1 MGNPQENAKGRC
13 YSMIDILMATYNG
26 EKYLCE
32 QLDSIL
38 RQSNKNWRLIIRDDC
53 STDNTV
59 TIIQEYQAQYP
70 DKVVLIQA
78 DSPSGS
84 AQNNFF
90 QLIKYWQQHGDA
102 NYIMFADQDDVW
114 MQNKIQRTLH
124 HMQMLEQHYGRNI
137 PLLVHTDLMVVD
149 TELNV
154 INPSMFAMQNMD
166 ANRNQLNHILV
177 QNIVTGCTMMV
188 NKPLLDMVAEI
199 PQHAIMHDMWLAL
212 IAAAFGQIDFVD
224 EAAILYRQHG
234 NNANGAKNVR
244 TLRYF
249 LWKLIGAK
257 EIHHGLIK
265 QYRQADELLNLYGT
279 MLDEQQQNML
289 QAYGAMESYNIM
301 QKYRVLKN
309 YKLYKKGLIRKLGQI
324 LI

>member
-1 MGNPQENAKGRC
+1 
-13 YSMIDILMATYNG
+13 MIDILMATYNG

-38 RQSNKNWRLIIRDDC
+38 RQSNKNWRIIIRDDC

-124 HMQMLEQHYGRNI
+124 HMQILEQHYGRNI

-149 TELNV
+149 AELNV

-166 ANRNQLNHILV
+166 ANRDQLNHILV

-212 IAAAFGQIDFVD
+212 IAAAFGQIGFVD

-265 QYRQADELLNLYGT
+265 QYHQAEELLNLYGT
-279 MLDEQQQNML
+279 VLDEQQQNML
-289 QAYGAMESYNIM
+289 QAYGAMESYSIV
-301 QKYRVLKN
+301 QKYRVLKK
-309 YKLYKKGLIRKLGQI
+309 YKLYKKGFVRVLGQI
-324 LI
+324 LR